1 MIVISHRGNGF
12 NHPENSYP
20 AFSDAIQ
27 NGFSIEIDVHLSKDK
42 VPFIIHDIGIES
54 VLSGKGK
61 VHELISKEIEKYSY
75 KENPQLRLVRLE
87 EALNLCKQFNSSQSK
102 IFIHIKNINES
113 KAIAICVSLVK
124 KYKLEEN
131 CFIFAVDGMEIPLI
145 KQVKKLNANIK
156 AGLYLPENSKNFTK
170 GKFKIADF
178 IWVDEVNTKWFSEDM
193 VQLAHKLKKKIY
205 AVSPELIPESKFS
218 NNYQQRWRDIKEMGF
233 DGICTDHPY
242 ELQRYR

>member
-20 AFSDAIQ
+20 AFSDAMQ

-61 VHELISKEIEKYSY
+61 VHELTSKELEKYHY
-75 KENPQLRLVRLE
+75 KEYPQLRLVRLE
-87 EALNLCKQFNSSQSK
+87 DVLKLHNQANNLLSK
-102 IFIHIKNINES
+102 IFIHIKNINEHD
-113 KAIAICVSLVK
+113 AIAVCVSLVK
-124 KYKLEEN
+124 KYRLEEY
-131 CFIFAVDGMEIPLI
+131 CFLFAVDGMEVPLI
-145 KQVKKLNANIK
+145 KQVKKLNAHIK

-178 IWVDEVNTKWFSEDM
+178 IWVDEVDTEWFSEDM
-193 VQLAHKLKKKIY
+193 AQLAHNLKKKIY
-205 AVSPELIPESKFS
+205 AVSPEIIPESKFS
-218 NNYQQRWRDIKEMGF
+218 DNYQQRWRDIKEMGF

-242 ELQRYR
+242 ELRRYR